1 MFDRVRSAPLELQP
15 PELVS
20 VMKFFLKRLKP
31 EKPEK
36 GTRASVIESTG
47 VREYCLPSGP
57 ITAWFQTD
65 QPATIAQAFGWLRRL
80 GTTDSIAWCTPVSG
94 APDPHLCMRAIDT
107 LPLNLQNFSRRAV
120 ITLHELVSEATFDQ
134 INPFQGEK
142 TRANPFHKRLY
153 MLPLVI
159 EKAGG
164 NWVRYRREP
173 FEP

>member
-80 GTTDSIAWCTPVSG
+80 RHHRFYRVV
-94 APDPHLCMRAIDT
+94 H
-107 LPLNLQNFSRRAV
+107 SRRRCSRSAP
-120 ITLHELVSEATFDQ
+120 LH
-134 INPFQGEK
+134 
-142 TRANPFHKRLY
+142 
-153 MLPLVI
+153 
-159 EKAGG
+159 AGY
-164 NWVRYRREP
+164 RYSAS
-173 FEP
+173 